1 MCDIKIEKK
10 PLASCQT
17 LYDSDYKDIFLVF
30 SVFQIVKFKNGICT
44 TQTGDFGTC
53 YTEKECTDK
62 GGMPSGPCASSFGVC
77 CQCEFLSYKSYINLF
92 FWKSLE
98 ELLTLFGT
106 GLKIYVKWWGV
117 FATPP
122 SKHPKSLWKIKRFFF
137 AFQIVHIEI
146 GKVTKFRGVRVRRP
160 F

>member
-1 MCDIKIEKK
+1 M
-10 PLASCQT
+10 
-17 LYDSDYKDIFLVF
+17 
-30 SVFQIVKFKNGICT
+30 FQIVKFKNGICT

-117 FATPP
+117 FATP
-122 SKHPKSLWKIKRFFF
+122 SLLNTQNHCEKPIFFP
-137 AFQIVHIEI
+137 FQIGHIEI
-146 GKVTKFRGVRVRRP
+146 GKVTQFGFGGIWRP
-160 F
+160 I